1 MPQENGWISVS
12 FHESTL
18 HQWVLK
24 AAIKWGQKE
33 EPDLICEKYDFTV
46 N

>member
-1 MPQENGWISVS
+1 MPHENGWISMP

-18 HQWVLK
+18 YQWVLK